1 MISSQQ
7 IEKLVKEI
15 PQNKIEEM
23 IKYLK
28 GKNPSNLNSLIVQDD
43 LKLNSSQT
51 KSLEKILK
59 QTEDGNLL
67 SVTIDTVLSQHK
79 QNKNEISRLVMSW
92 DFQHKD
98 ADITHDTIHQMI
110 ERVKFKITII
120 GYFVYD
126 MGDFFEKL
134 SDLSAKGIEITFILD
149 KAEKWEAKIK
159 KNWNKKSLPKIF
171 KINRDVMEEG
181 YTKEQLNK
189 IHSKIIIIDDSEIL
203 ITSANLTIYAME
215 KNIETGIW
223 TSDKTIIKA
232 CREIFDDFKRK
243 KVIVPV
249 TEKKY

>member
-23 IKYLK
+23 INYLK

-67 SVTIDTVLSQHK
+67 SVTFDTVLSQHK

-98 ADITHDTIHQMI
+98 ADYTHNTIHQMI

-134 SDLSAKGIEITFILD
+134 SETSGPLKKKTF
-149 KAEKWEAKIK
+149 
-159 KNWNKKSLPKIF
+159 F
-171 KINRDVMEEG
+171 
-181 YTKEQLNK
+181 
-189 IHSKIIIIDDSEIL
+189 
-203 ITSANLTIYAME
+203 
-215 KNIETGIW
+215 
-223 TSDKTIIKA
+223 
-232 CREIFDDFKRK
+232 F
-243 KVIVPV
+243 
-249 TEKKY
+249 